1 MRQGKLPEA
10 REVNDEILK
19 ENPKDP
25 DALGVKAALLLDNG
39 EVTQAIIA
47 LRDVVTHAPDNP
59 VAHYNLGRAYF
70 RHQDFEQARQ
80 QFQKAIDLRPDYV
93 LSLLALA
100 QLQWATSDFDAAFRT
115 AQVVLTKH
123 DQNNA
128 SAKLIQSAAL
138 MGQKKYAESRQML
151 DAMLKA
157 NPSSPDVLFQIGVV
171 NLAERK
177 YKEADDSFRRSY
189 QLNPANTRGLMG
201 VVETYMAQNK
211 TDQAIQ
217 QLQEEVAKT
226 PARAELHI
234 ALGNVGVGAGRWDMA
249 IAQFQAVLAT
259 VPKNSRTQGE
269 MYLRIGE
276 TQRRKGDFNAAIVS
290 FQAARQTLPEDAR
303 VLSSLALTLDGA
315 GDWKHAK
322 EAYQATNKLYPN
334 NAVVLN
340 NLAFGIAE
348 HAEHGE
354 ELDQA
359 LGMAQRA
366 KQLLSTM
373 PEVSDTLGWIYL
385 KKNLPDNA
393 IEIFRELVDKQPN
406 QATFRYHLGMAL
418 SQKGDKARALQEL
431 KKALET
437 STSDPERKSIR
448 DLITRLG

>member
-1 MRQGKLPEA
+1 
-10 REVNDEILK
+10 
-19 ENPKDP
+19 
-25 DALGVKAALLLDNG
+25 
-39 EVTQAIIA
+39 
-47 LRDVVTHAPDNP
+47 
-59 VAHYNLGRAYF
+59 
-70 RHQDFEQARQ
+70 
-80 QFQKAIDLRPDYV
+80 
-93 LSLLALA
+93 
-100 QLQWATSDFDAAFRT
+100 
-115 AQVVLTKH
+115 
-123 DQNNA
+123 
-128 SAKLIQSAAL
+128 
-138 MGQKKYAESRQML
+138 
-151 DAMLKA
+151 
-157 NPSSPDVLFQIGVV
+157 
-171 NLAERK
+171 
-177 YKEADDSFRRSY
+177 
-189 QLNPANTRGLMG
+189 
-201 VVETYMAQNK
+201 
-211 TDQAIQ
+211 
-217 QLQEEVAKT
+217 
-226 PARAELHI
+226 
-234 ALGNVGVGAGRWDMA
+234 MA